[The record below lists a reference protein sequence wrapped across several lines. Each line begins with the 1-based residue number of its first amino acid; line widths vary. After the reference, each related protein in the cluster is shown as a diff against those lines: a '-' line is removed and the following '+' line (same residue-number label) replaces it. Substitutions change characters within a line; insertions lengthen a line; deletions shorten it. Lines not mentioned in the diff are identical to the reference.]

1 MCVWA
6 KGPKFSPMTHSSPL
20 PAALRPGNFRPTLMT
35 GLMVLAVL
43 VLAIIAG
50 RALLAQVDG
59 ERGIAAVASSSDID
73 VGGIKVDV
81 RGDNSEDAQKKGWA
95 EAQRLA
101 WKKLGGPTVSDGQLD
116 SMVTAVVIE
125 SERIGPRRYI
135 ATLGVIFD
143 RARAGRMLGSAGQK
157 TRSAPMLLV
166 PVTMEGGTARVYEM
180 VNPWQ
185 RAWAEY
191 QAGNSQIDYVR
202 PSGANGDSLLVTY
215 GQTSRR
221 SRTWWRNILDQFDA
235 ADVLVPIAHLQR
247 QWPGGPVEGTFSA
260 RFGPDNTYLGSFK
273 MTAADEADLPRMLG
287 QAVERMDDLF
297 EQALA
302 NGKLRPNPTLNLG
315 APTIDPALQRL
326 IEIGRAADANENARR
341 NAATDVEAGETG
353 TPTPTPAAS
362 SAVVSS
368 YVVQFASPDGGSV
381 DATLAA
387 VRAAPGVRGA
397 ATSSLAIGGT
407 SVMRV
412 SYGGT
417 IDQLAAA
424 LRGRGFTVTQ
434 GSNALAISR

>member
-1 MCVWA
+1 
-6 KGPKFSPMTHSSPL
+6 MTHSSPL
-20 PAALRPGNFRPTLMT
+20 PAALRPGISRPTLTT
-35 GLMVLAVL
+35 GLMMLAVL
-43 VLAIIAG
+43 ALAILAA
-50 RALLAQVDG
+50 RALLAQVEG
-59 ERGIAAVASSSDID
+59 GRGIAAVVSSSDID
-73 VGGIKVDV
+73 VGGIEVDV
-81 RGDNSEDAQKKGWA
+81 RGDNAEDAQKKGWA

-101 WKKLGGPTVSDGQLD
+101 WKKLGGPQLSDGQLD
-116 SMVTAVVIE
+116 SMVSAVVIE
-125 SERIGPRRYI
+125 RERIGPRRYI

-166 PVTMEGGTARVYEM
+166 PVTLEGGTARVYEM

-191 QAGNSQIDYVR
+191 QAGSSQIDYVR
-202 PSGANGDSLLVTY
+202 PSGAGGDSLLVTY

-247 QWPGGPVEGTFSA
+247 QWPGGPVEGRFTA
-260 RFGPDNTYLGSFK
+260 RYGPDNTYLGGFTL
-273 MTAADEADLPRMLG
+273 TAEDEADLPRMLG
-287 QAVERMDDLF
+287 QAVQRMDDLF

-302 NGKLRPNPTLNLG
+302 DGKLRPDPTLNLG
-315 APTIDPALQRL
+315 APTIDPVLQRL
-326 IEIGRAADANENARR
+326 IEIGRAAEANEQARR
-341 NAATDVEAGETG
+341 SAEAAAAAGETV
-353 TPTPTPAAS
+353 TPSPTPTTPAG
-362 SAVVSS
+362 VVSS

-417 IDQLAAA
+417 IEQLAAA
-424 LRGRGFTVTQ
+424 LRGRGFTVTV
-434 GSNALAISR
+434 GTNALAISR

>member
-1 MCVWA
+1 
-6 KGPKFSPMTHSSPL
+6 MTHSSPL
-20 PAALRPGNFRPTLMT
+20 PAALRHGNSRPTLIT
-35 GLMVLAVL
+35 GVMVLAL
-43 VLAIIAG
+43 LLLAILLG
-50 RALLAQVDG
+50 RALLAQVEGD
-59 ERGIAAVASSSDID
+59 RGIAAVASSSDID
-73 VGGIKVDV
+73 VSGIEVDV
-81 RGDNSEDAQKKGWA
+81 RGNNAEDAQKKGWA

-101 WKKLGGPTVSDGQLD
+101 WKKLGGPQVSDSQLD
-116 SMVTAVVIE
+116 SMVSAVVIE
-125 SERIGPRRYI
+125 RERIGPRRYI

-143 RARAGRMLGSAGQK
+143 RARAGRMLGSAGQ
-157 TRSAPMLLV
+157 TARSAPMLLV

-191 QAGNSQIDYVR
+191 QTGGSQIDYVR
-202 PSGANGDSLLVTY
+202 PSGANGDSLLITY

-247 QWPGGPVEGTFSA
+247 QWPGGPVEGTFTA
-260 RFGPDNTYLGSFK
+260 RYGPDNTYLGSFK
-273 MTAADEADLPRMLG
+273 LRAEDEADLPRMLG
-287 QAVERMDDLF
+287 QAVQRMNKLF

-302 NGKLRPNPTLNLG
+302 EGKLRPDPTLNLG
-315 APTIDPALQRL
+315 TPTIDAGIQRL
-326 IEIGRAADANENARR
+326 IEIGRAAEANERAQRD
-341 NAATDVEAGETG
+341 AAVPDAASEGEI
-353 TPTPTPAAS
+353 PTPGANAPA
-362 SAVVSS
+362 AVVSS
-368 YVVQFASPDGGSV
+368 FVVQFASPDGSSV

-412 SYGGT
+412 SYGGS
-417 IDQLAAA
+417 IEQLAAA

-434 GSNALAISR
+434 GANALAISR

>member
-1 MCVWA
+1 MA
-6 KGPKFSPMTHSSPL
+6 
-20 PAALRPGNFRPTLMT
+20 
-35 GLMVLAVL
+35 LAVL
-43 VLAIIAG
+43 VLAILAG
-50 RALLAQVDG
+50 RALLAQVEGD
-59 ERGIAAVASSSDID
+59 RGIAAVVSSSDID

-81 RGDNSEDAQKKGWA
+81 RGDNAEDAQKKGWA

-101 WKKLGGPTVSDGQLD
+101 WKKLGGPELSDSQLD

-125 SERIGPRRYI
+125 QERIGPRRYI

-143 RARAGRMLGSAGQK
+143 RARAGRMLGSAGQR

-166 PVTMEGGTARVYEM
+166 PVTFEGGAARVFEM

-191 QAGNSQIDYVR
+191 QAGGSRIDYVR
-202 PSGANGDSLLVTY
+202 PSGANGDSLLITY

-221 SRTWWRNILDQFDA
+221 SRIWWRNVLDQFDA
-235 ADVLVPIAHLQR
+235 ADVLIPIVHLER
-247 QWPGGPVEGTFSA
+247 QWPGGPVEA
-260 RFGPDNTYLGSFK
+260 RFTGRYGADNTYLGSFTL
-273 MTAADEADLPRMLG
+273 TAENDADIPRMMAQG
-287 QAVERMDDLF
+287 VQQMDDMF

-302 NGKLRPNPTLNLG
+302 DGKLRPDPTLNLG
-315 APTIDPALQRL
+315 TPTLSPALQQL
-326 IEIGRAADANENARR
+326 IEIGRAADANERARR
-341 NAATDVEAGETG
+341 DAAAAAVAEANIAEETPG
-353 TPTPTPAAS
+353 APA
-362 SAVVSS
+362 AVVSN

-381 DATLAA
+381 DAILAA
-387 VRAAPGVRGA
+387 VRTAPGVRGA

-417 IDQLAAA
+417 IEELAAA

-434 GSNALAISR
+434 GNNALAISR